1 MSSRRD
7 PAVSQPSEASSRSA
21 EDLKTAAIL
30 AKADRDC
37 DVGLGLRGKDAK
49 AFLGRVLDDARAR
62 VATAR
67 RG

>member
-7 PAVSQPSEASSRSA
+7 PAASRPSKASSHSA

-37 DVGLGLRGKDAK
+37 DAGLGLRGQDAK

-62 VATAR
+62 VATAK